1 MSLYILRYMII
12 LYFSIYEYLHGIID
26 SEKQVYNASYNE
38 EFAIM
43 MIIWSH
49 YS

>member
-1 MSLYILRYMII
+1 MSLYILRYDNIVFFY
-12 LYFSIYEYLHGIID
+12 LRYLHGIID

-43 MIIWSH
+43 IMWSH